1 MAETFETIQAA
12 ANAREDTLNGGLRIR
27 VGVALCGEAA
37 GVFEVLEALKGEVAS
52 RGLAAT
58 VQEVGCIGLCYAEPL
73 VDVMLVLLVVFMI
86 TAPLLTVGVEI
97 DLPKAESE
105 ALSGDDEPLT
115 VSIDAEGQLFL
126 QETQI
131 EIDELGPKLIA
142 ITGENPEARIFI
154 RGDQA
159 IDYGRVM
166 QVMSTINMAGFTKV
180 ALITV
185 TPIGEK
191 PGG

>member
-1 MAETFETIQAA
+1 MVGGASYRTGNSRT
-12 ANAREDTLNGGLRIR
+12 ARYQPMSEINVTP
-27 VGVALCGEAA
+27 
-37 GVFEVLEALKGEVAS
+37 F
-52 RGLAAT
+52 
-58 VQEVGCIGLCYAEPL
+58 

-86 TAPLLTVGVEI
+86 TAPLLTVGVEV

-126 QETQI
+126 QESRI
-131 EIDELGPKLIA
+131 ALDELGPKLIA

-154 RGDQA
+154 RGDRA

-166 QVMSTINMAGFTKV
+166 QVMSTINMAGFTRV

-191 PGG
+191 AGG

>member
-1 MAETFETIQAA
+1 MAGGASYRT
-12 ANAREDTLNGGLRIR
+12 ANGRTARYQPMSEINVTP
-27 VGVALCGEAA
+27 
-37 GVFEVLEALKGEVAS
+37 F
-52 RGLAAT
+52 
-58 VQEVGCIGLCYAEPL
+58 

-180 ALITV
+180 ALIAV

>member
-1 MAETFETIQAA
+1 MVGGASYRTGNGRT
-12 ANAREDTLNGGLRIR
+12 ARYQPMSEINVTP
-27 VGVALCGEAA
+27 
-37 GVFEVLEALKGEVAS
+37 F
-52 RGLAAT
+52 
-58 VQEVGCIGLCYAEPL
+58 

-105 ALSGDDEPLT
+105 AISGDDEPLT

-126 QETQI
+126 QESQI

-154 RGDQA
+154 RGDKA

>member
-1 MAETFETIQAA
+1 MVGGASYRTGNGRT
-12 ANAREDTLNGGLRIR
+12 ARYQPMSEINVTP
-27 VGVALCGEAA
+27 
-37 GVFEVLEALKGEVAS
+37 F
-52 RGLAAT
+52 
-58 VQEVGCIGLCYAEPL
+58 

-126 QETQI
+126 QESRI
-131 EIDELGPKLIA
+131 ALDELGPKLIA

-154 RGDQA
+154 RGDRA

-166 QVMSTINMAGFTKV
+166 QVMSTINMAGFTRV

-191 PGG
+191 AGG